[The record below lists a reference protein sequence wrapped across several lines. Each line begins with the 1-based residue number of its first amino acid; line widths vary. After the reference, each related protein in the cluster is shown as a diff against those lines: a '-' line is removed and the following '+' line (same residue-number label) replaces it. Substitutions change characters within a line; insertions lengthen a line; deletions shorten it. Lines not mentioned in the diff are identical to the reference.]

1 MLFLFFSEK
10 DLSKCNIKTH
20 KRNMKFIFANYF
32 EKYAQINANNWKCYR
47 KFLGLTWKHW
57 IKQLDKALFQTT
69 FRKKL
74 SRKSGKH
81 MFEKR
86 CFKNLHSEKDINSK
100 IHSEDINSK
109 IHSLSTSKM
118 EIFAKKINYQKS
130 LTIFVKSSS
139 LDVW

>member
-10 DLSKCNIKTH
+10 DLPKCNIKTH

-100 IHSEDINSK
+100 IHSEPCQ
-109 IHSLSTSKM
+109 HLRWR
-118 EIFAKKINYQKS
+118 FLQKKINYQKS